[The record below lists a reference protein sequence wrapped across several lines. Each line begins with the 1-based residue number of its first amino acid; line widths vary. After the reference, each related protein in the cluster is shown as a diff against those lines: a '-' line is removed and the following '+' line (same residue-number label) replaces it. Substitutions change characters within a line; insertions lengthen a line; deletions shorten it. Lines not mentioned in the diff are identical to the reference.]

1 MAGFR
6 AGLLAGFLIGVGG
19 ILPDEANKITPAQLR
34 YGYFPYSFPM
44 SIADKVKHNPKL
56 KQLVLWLII
65 VPREARPRLW
75 VRWLVN
81 PFRHQRGRRSLVR
94 WRTRLD
100 VVPFNAFALGAE
112 SIIEDFATV
121 NNGMGAVIIGD
132 RTMVGLSNVL
142 IGPLRIGNDVIIA
155 QNVVF
160 SGLNHGYLDVQLPIR
175 DQPCTTAEIVVEDEV
190 WIGANSVITAGVRI
204 GKHAVVAGG
213 SVVTKDVPPYTIV
226 GGNPARP
233 IKQYSASSGQWE
245 RVR

>member
-1 MAGFR
+1 
-6 AGLLAGFLIGVGG
+6 
-19 ILPDEANKITPAQLR
+19 
-34 YGYFPYSFPM
+34 M
-44 SIADKVKHNPKL
+44 SIASKIKSNPQL
-56 KQLVLWLII
+56 KALALWCVL

-81 PFRHQRGRRSLVR
+81 PFRHQYGRRSLVR

-100 VVPFNAFALGAE
+100 VVPFNPFSLGTE

-121 NNGMGAVIIGD
+121 NNGMGGVHIGA
-132 RTMVGLSNVL
+132 RTLVGLGNVL
-142 IGPLRIGNDVIIA
+142 IGPLRIGDDVIIA

-160 SGLNHGYLDVQLPIR
+160 SGLNHGYADVRLPIR

-213 SVVTKDVPPYTIV
+213 SVVTKDVPPYTVV

-233 IKQYSASSGQWE
+233 IRHYSPATELWE
-245 RVR
+245 RPAPKI

>member
-1 MAGFR
+1 MSFT
-6 AGLLAGFLIGVGG
+6 
-19 ILPDEANKITPAQLR
+19 DKIKQ
-34 YGYFPYSFPM
+34 
-44 SIADKVKHNPKL
+44 NPRL
-56 KQLVLWLII
+56 KQLALWLVL

-81 PFRHQRGRRSLVR
+81 PFRHQYGRRSLVR

-100 VVPFNAFALGAE
+100 VVPFNGFALGAE

-121 NNGMGAVIIGD
+121 NNGMGGVFIGA
-132 RTMVGLSNVL
+132 RTLVGIGNVL

-160 SGLNHGYLDVQLPIR
+160 SGLNHGYLDVQRPIK

-190 WIGANSVITAGVRI
+190 WIGANAVITAGVRI
-204 GKHAVVAGG
+204 GRHAVVAGG
-213 SVVTKDVPPYTIV
+213 SVVTKDVPPYTVV

-233 IKQYSASSGQWE
+233 LKQYKTETGQWE
-245 RVR
+245 RARSSN

>member
-1 MAGFR
+1 MSFTEKIKR
-6 AGLLAGFLIGVGG
+6 DPRLKRLALW
-19 ILPDEANKITPAQLR
+19 
-34 YGYFPYSFPM
+34 
-44 SIADKVKHNPKL
+44 
-56 KQLVLWLII
+56 LVL

-81 PFRHQRGRRSLVR
+81 PFRHQYGRRSLVR

-100 VVPFNAFALGAE
+100 VVPFNGFALGAE

-121 NNGMGAVIIGD
+121 NNGMGGVFIGD
-132 RTMVGLSNVL
+132 RTLVGLGNVL

-160 SGLNHGYLDVQLPIR
+160 SGLNHGYHDVQRPIK

-190 WIGANSVITAGVRI
+190 WIGANAVITAGVRI

-213 SVVTKDVPPYTIV
+213 SVVTKDVPPYTVV

-233 IKQYSASSGQWE
+233 LRQYQPETGQWE
-245 RVR
+245 RASLVHLTT